1 MYDTKPELIG
11 IYNNGVKGGGGGGGG
26 GTGPTITITIPSATL
41 TSEGVVITG
50 NTTNSSLTAEDVT
63 HVPTQWWFQQE
74 VARLDLRIDNAQGTV
89 MYTKIAQYPP
99 ED

>member
-26 GTGPTITITIPSATL
+26 TGPTITIPSATL
-41 TSEGVVITG
+41 SSEGCVTTRNAVDQNVTSETVSV
-50 NTTNSSLTAEDVT
+50 
-63 HVPTQWWFQQE
+63 VPTQWYVQTE
-74 VARLDLRIDNAQGTV
+74 IARLDLRIDNAQGTV

>member
-26 GTGPTITITIPSATL
+26 TGPTITIPSATL
-41 TSEGVVITG
+41 SSEGCVTTRNAVDQNVTSETVSV
-50 NTTNSSLTAEDVT
+50 
-63 HVPTQWWFQQE
+63 VPTQWYVQSE
-74 VARLDLRIDNAQGTV
+74 IARLDLRIDNAQGTV

>member
-26 GTGPTITITIPSATL
+26 GTGPTITIPSATL
-41 TSEGVVITG
+41 STEGCVTTRNAADQNVTSETVSV
-50 NTTNSSLTAEDVT
+50 
-63 HVPTQWWFQQE
+63 VPTQYYVQSE
-74 VARLDLRIDNAQGTV
+74 IARLDLRIDNAQGTV